1 MLRCIT
7 AREEIVRVSRG
18 LYALT
23 NPEISGNRSFVEA
36 SKRYPGGVICLTSA
50 RNFHGIGT
58 QMPYEIWMMRPDR
71 KMTPNRVFPIRFD
84 YCTVAA
90 FSHGLE
96 THRIEDM
103 EVSIFSPPRQLPT
116 VSNIATKLD
125 LMSLLKPLGRDG
137 RQSVSKWSNSGKR
150 PRFSVCK
157 GSYNYRWGCL
167 QGVNQEGIL
176 TGEWEN

>member
-1 MLRCIT
+1 
-7 AREEIVRVSRG
+7 VSRG

-23 NPEISGNRSFVEA
+23 NPEISGNHSFVEA

-96 THRIEDM
+96 THR
-103 EVSIFSPPRQLPT
+103 S
-116 VSNIATKLD
+116 
-125 LMSLLKPLGRDG
+125 
-137 RQSVSKWSNSGKR
+137 SGKGAIQAIQPKAIALDRMYR
-150 PRFSVCK
+150 PGGHIAK
-157 GSYNYRWGCL
+157 KTWLN
-167 QGVNQEGIL
+167 L
-176 TGEWEN
+176 TFLLPHGGYSGGY